1 MTTESRVAGTR
12 HSPKNPSFDHSVRSS
27 FSRQKVMQ
35 TLGVQINSLSPGQI
49 ELEMPFDAA
58 FTQQH
63 GFMHAGIITTALDS
77 ACGYAAYSLMPV
89 EASVL
94 TVEFKINLMSPARG
108 ERFLFRAGVL
118 KAGRTLIISEGK
130 SFAVR
135 DGQEKLIAAM
145 TATLM
150 AVQGHQEVSL
160 PA

>member
-1 MTTESRVAGTR
+1 MTVQSPAAETR
-12 HSPKNPSFDHSVRSS
+12 HSPKNPDYDQSVRSS

-35 TLGVQINSLSPGQI
+35 TLGVQINSLSPGRI

-63 GFMHAGIITTALDS
+63 GFLHAGIVTTALDS
-77 ACGYAAYSLMPV
+77 ACGYAAYSLMPLQ
-89 EASVL
+89 ASVL
-94 TVEFKINLMSPARG
+94 TVEFKTNLMSPAQG

-130 SFAVR
+130 AWAVR

-150 AVQGHQEVSL
+150 AVQGYQEVTV